1 MKITQEERER
11 QYRLIYGLLCETPR
25 IYVQDISE
33 KLKINP
39 LTAKLR
45 LKEAHDFQYIVGPE
59 IRKRSFK
66 NLKEY
71 MYFIKCNHPEI
82 PYLTY
87 REDMNVVYHAKTRGF
102 CDLWIISKKKLDIE
116 GTIIHEGYRS
126 DYYVS
131 YAPDRTW
138 DTSREI
144 TRKRIRNF
152 DPEEFTPKH
161 FIETHFHSMANWR
174 PKDEFLYRY
183 FKYNLRKPVSP
194 LLKDHKI
201 YGKTIY
207 NFFEKLPQCC
217 TIFTDYFPDGLPSY
231 DPYLFMVETDYEDF
245 VIDLF
250 SQFPTS
256 ASFFKVSD
264 KLFVYV
270 NIPKEVIRGTDLQV
284 NLNKL
289 YIPLLFMDMLKKG
302 IIRNKDDVLV
312 DYSIGKSL

>member
-1 MKITQEERER
+1 MRTTPTQRKK
-11 QYRLIYGLLCETPR
+11 QYRIIYELLFKDPR
-25 IYVQDISE
+25 IHKNALSSA
-33 KLKINP
+33 LGGGRTP
-39 LTAKLR
+39 GLR

-59 IRKRSFK
+59 IRRRSFE

-71 MYFIKCNHPEI
+71 MYFVKCNHPEI

-144 TRKRIRNF
+144 TRKMIDVFNPKNYEPDFLVKERF
-152 DPEEFTPKH
+152 GETVDWTEE
-161 FIETHFHSMANWR
+161 
-174 PKDEFLYRY
+174 DELLYQY
-183 FKYNLRKPVSP
+183 FKYNLRKPFTPVIRD
-194 LLKDHKI
+194 LKISRDELN
-201 YGKTIY
+201 
-207 NFFEKLPQCC
+207 NFFEKLPECC

-289 YIPLLFMDMLKKG
+289 YIPLLFIDMLEKG